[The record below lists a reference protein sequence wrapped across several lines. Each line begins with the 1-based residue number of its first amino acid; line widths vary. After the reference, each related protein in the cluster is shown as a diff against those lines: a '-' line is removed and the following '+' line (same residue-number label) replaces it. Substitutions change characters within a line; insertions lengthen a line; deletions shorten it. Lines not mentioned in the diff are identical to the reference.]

1 MSGARGVMEYSVDS
15 LGPPGEAVL
24 SDGRSLISTTA
35 LILGTSLGVAAIP
48 IFCMLQPAA
57 SASESQSVDSL
68 GYHMPPP
75 PPGPTQSDS
84 AILCSIQLYSAR
96 FSSTLLD
103 SAILRSY
110 VLGGCASANP

>member
-57 SASESQSVDSL
+57 SASESQSLDSL
-68 GYHMPPP
+68 RYHIPPP
-75 PPGPTQSDS
+75 PSPRPTQSDS

-96 FSSTLLD
+96 TYSAGALRSTLEK
-103 SAILRSY
+103 
-110 VLGGCASANP
+110 P